1 MEKFF
6 GTDGVRGIANEE
18 LSCELAMNIGRA
30 AGSVL
35 SKYYHDKPI
44 FIIGK
49 DTRLSSDMLESAL
62 AAGLCS
68 VGADVVLLGVVP
80 TPAVAT
86 LVNKYKACAGFMI
99 SASHNPMEYNGI
111 KIFNKDGYKLPDEIE
126 EEIES
131 LIRSQKFNLVSREY
145 LGKVLTK
152 ENAVDD
158 YIKYIVSTVKDI
170 DFSGIK
176 VAVDCANGSASE
188 TVDKLFSLLG
198 INYVIIN
205 GKPDGIN
212 INKNCG
218 STYLKTISN
227 FVKNNNFD
235 VGMAFDG
242 DADRCLIVDE
252 NGETVDGDKIIA
264 IIAKYMKDRNLL
276 KNNTFVVTV
285 MSNLGLFK
293 MANENNINVETT
305 KVGDRYVL
313 EKMKEGKFCIGG
325 EASGHIILLD
335 YSTTGDGQLVALHFL
350 KILKDLNKKVS
361 ELAKIM
367 NVYPQVL
374 VNVEVPNSEKGNLQK
389 DKYILSEIKKL
400 EEKLNNN
407 GRILLR
413 PSGTEPLIRIMV
425 EGESVNEI
433 EKIANH
439 IANMVKERVNKK

>member
-1 MEKFF
+1 M
-6 GTDGVRGIANEE
+6 
-18 LSCELAMNIGRA
+18 
-30 AGSVL
+30 
-35 SKYYHDKPI
+35 
-44 FIIGK
+44 
-49 DTRLSSDMLESAL
+49 
-62 AAGLCS
+62 
-68 VGADVVLLGVVP
+68 
-80 TPAVAT
+80 
-86 LVNKYKACAGFMI
+86 
-99 SASHNPMEYNGI
+99 
-111 KIFNKDGYKLPDEIE
+111 
-126 EEIES
+126 
-131 LIRSQKFNLVSREY
+131 
-145 LGKVLTK
+145 
-152 ENAVDD
+152 
-158 YIKYIVSTVKDI
+158 
-170 DFSGIK
+170 
-176 VAVDCANGSASE
+176 DCANGSASE

-374 VNVEVPNSEKGNLQK
+374 SLFQC
-389 DKYILSEIKKL
+389 
-400 EEKLNNN
+400 
-407 GRILLR
+407 
-413 PSGTEPLIRIMV
+413 
-425 EGESVNEI
+425 
-433 EKIANH
+433 
-439 IANMVKERVNKK
+439 